1 MKYFSDTYNFHC
13 SKAKRQEGTFL
24 KFLK

>member
-13 SKAKRQEGTFL
+13 SKAKRQVGTFL